1 MSSELSFSNDK
12 FYDLTATIA
21 NGQTDSGA
29 IDLSGLELVG
39 FFIPANFTA
48 TSISIQAATSLG
60 GSYVTAQDGYGSN
73 YSLSVA
79 ASKYIPINN
88 FNIVAGLRFIKLTAG
103 TAQTPTDAVITLAL
117 RSL

>member
-1 MSSELSFSNDK
+1 MTSEINYSSDK

-21 NGQTDSGA
+21 NGQTDSGV

-39 FFIPANFTA
+39 LFIPSNFSA
-48 TSISIQAATSLG
+48 TSLTFQAATSAG
-60 GSYVTAQDGYGSN
+60 GTFVGVQDGYGSA

-79 ASKYIPINN
+79 ASKYVPIHN
-88 FNIVAGLRFIKLTAG
+88 FNVIAGLRFLKLTAAS
-103 TAQTPTDAVITLAL
+103 AQTPTDAVITLAL